1 MNFFKASILVYFRI
15 NHRRSDQKM
24 RIDVDIMKDQFKIG
38 NRVRVDGEVY
48 FIRYISSPM
57 SKKGQLIQELELEHT

>member
-1 MNFFKASILVYFRI
+1 
-15 NHRRSDQKM
+15 M

-57 SKKGQLIQELELEHT
+57 SKKGQLIQELELEHTWKENIKSIFFNPF

>member
-1 MNFFKASILVYFRI
+1 
-15 NHRRSDQKM
+15 M